1 MDDYIWIQ
9 IPKLSFEPKF
19 KRGRTTG
26 SKYQHKN
33 IQSQNL
39 GFKGSFIFGD
49 QARAPNTTQRV
60 FSLHWLLIVSKRPQ
74 IMDFRLL
81 TTSMFGQGAI
91 VHDLWTKKH
100 GVAIGIVT
108 ISGYWLCTAVNKRL
122 KCDEGAKIYDQIMNN
137 LEIIIIIFNEWWHV
151 GVLVKMVDLQN
162 HEWGF
167 VKKSGRFRSLALALA
182 CVCFLLP
189 SITPRMEWKEPLI
202 WTDVKGQPSGW
213 IFVCVYCN

>member
-1 MDDYIWIQ
+1 MASLTSTFLDPRHLARTLGPTTIYFGKDVQGPVVRSFVIILDWLPTRMDDYIWIQ

-60 FSLHWLLIVSKRPQ
+60 FSLHWLLTVSKRPQ

-81 TTSMFGQGAI
+81 TTNMFGQAI
-91 VHDLWTKKH
+91 VHDLWTKKTRTCNRYCH
-100 GVAIGIVT
+100 HIRILTLYCG
-108 ISGYWLCTAVNKRL
+108 KQ
-122 KCDEGAKIYDQIMNN
+122 KIKVWWACKN
-137 LEIIIIIFNEWWHV
+137 LWS
-151 GVLVKMVDLQN
+151 N
-162 HEWGF
+162 HEQFRNYYYYFQWMVACWCF
-167 VKKSGRFRSLALALA
+167 SENGRFAESWMRI
-182 CVCFLLP
+182 C
-189 SITPRMEWKEPLI
+189 
-202 WTDVKGQPSGW
+202 
-213 IFVCVYCN
+213 

>member
-1 MDDYIWIQ
+1 MASLTSTFLDPRHLARTLGPTTIYFGKDVQGPVVRSFVIILDWLPTRMDDYIWIQ

-60 FSLHWLLIVSKRPQ
+60 FSLHWLLTVSKRPQ

-122 KCDEGAKIYDQIMNN
+122 KSDEGAKICDKIMNN
-137 LEIIIIIFNEWWHV
+137 LGWFFAMSGGMLEM
-151 GVLVKMVDLQN
+151 LV
-162 HEWGF
+162 F
-167 VKKSGRFRSLALALA
+167 
-182 CVCFLLP
+182 
-189 SITPRMEWKEPLI
+189 
-202 WTDVKGQPSGW
+202 
-213 IFVCVYCN
+213 